1 MKLIDLTSGL
11 TSASSALIASLC
23 CALPL
28 AVVLLGLGSGAFM
41 MTTMQYRWLL
51 LPIGGVGVSIGYGLY
66 VREQRRCG
74 RLACRMAGG
83 RLNLVLLLFATLLL
97 VFELF
102 LTMAPSLSDA
112 LLARL
117 MA

>member
-11 TSASSALIASLC
+11 TSVSSALVASLC

-28 AVVLLGLGSGAFM
+28 AVVLLGLGCGAFM
-41 MTTMQYRWLL
+41 MTTMQYRWLF
-51 LPIGGVGVSIGYGLY
+51 LPIGVVGVSMGYVLY
-66 VREQRRCG
+66 VREKRRCDG
-74 RLACRMAGG
+74 LVCRMAGG

-102 LTMAPSLSDA
+102 LTMAPGLSDA